1 MAKKKITREDF
12 AGLRLLRP
20 AEGKRADRMYAQ
32 GNDGYNPY
40 GYDPEEYGYI
50 KDGGPLPEVT
60 VYGYYDSGDDGWK
73 WSSGIPP
80 WGDTDNP
87 FIDRE
92 YPGDESDIWF
102 EIYGEDYYYYNSP
115 YYDVY
120 DTEVGGS
127 PLEDPRKDGVD
138 VTNPK
143 HFLFE
148 DMKKEPVFYK
158 QLTKILESNSVLKKL
173 LAYFDDGNS
182 CLILKIGNMGDSEN
196 ETTGATTEYD
206 YVSKRYII
214 TFNEKCIEDDGWHF
228 APELP
233 GVDMTGFD
241 WRLVETQG
249 QSLAATLIHEALHAK
264 HFVAFN
270 AAYYTVAA
278 NSTPDTIVQAVNQE
292 MIRRGYPEDFR
303 RIFSESDESTKW
315 RNDIDKENRMHAYM
329 KDHEIKNFY
338 NAFNEFYDDYGT
350 EF

>member
-50 KDGGPLPEVT
+50 KDGGTLPEVT
-60 VYGYYDSGDDGWK
+60 VYGYYDSGDDGWE

-87 FIDRE
+87 FIDE
-92 YPGDESDIWF
+92 GYPGDESDIWF
-102 EIYGEDYYYYNSP
+102 DIYGEDYYYYNSP

-138 VTNPK
+138 VTNVD
-143 HFLFE
+143 HFNFE
-148 DMKKEPVFYK
+148 TAKVNPAFHR
-158 QLTKILESNSVLKKL
+158 QLTKILESNSVLKEL
-173 LAYFDDGNS
+173 LAYFDTGKD
-182 CLILKIGNMGDSEN
+182 CLTLRIAPIEEKEGEKIGAQTIHDPESE
-196 ETTGATTEYD
+196 
-206 YVSKRYII
+206 RYFM
-214 TFNEKCIEDDGWHF
+214 TFNEKYFEDDKWVF
-228 APELP
+228 MPELP

-241 WRLVETQG
+241 WRLVETPG
-249 QSLAATLIHEALHAK
+249 QALAATLIHEAMHAK
-264 HFVAFN
+264 HYALFYD
-270 AAYYTVAA
+270 AYYAVAGP
-278 NSTPDTIVQAVNQE
+278 NPPDTVVQVVIQE
-292 MIRRGYPEDFR
+292 MIRRNYPEDFR
-303 RIFSESDESTKW
+303 RIFSESDESTAW
-315 RNDIDKENRMHAYM
+315 RDGTDIDNRLHAYM
-329 KDHEIKNFY
+329 KDHEMENFY
-338 NAFNEFYDDYGT
+338 DAFNEFYDDYGT